1 MVYKGRKIM
10 NIRQW
15 AVIAISVVSMGFAGV
30 SMAKDD
36 APSGTVKISEEQV
49 GFLLTGDWGHGTLS
63 FDGENHKFKM
73 GGAKIGG
80 IGISKMKVDGTVY
93 YLNKLSDFEGTYF
106 KADAGLTLA
115 VGKAGSWMK
124 NDNGVV
130 IHLGADSEGLAVE
143 IGLEG
148 LKISF

>member
-1 MVYKGRKIM
+1 M
-10 NIRQW
+10 NLRQW
-15 AVIAISVVSMGFAGV
+15 AVIAISVVAMGFAGV

-36 APSGTVKISEEQV
+36 APSGTLSVSETEV
-49 GFLLTGDWGHGTLS
+49 GFLLTGDWGHGTLTY
-63 FDGENHKFKM
+63 DGEKHMFHM

-80 IGISKMKVDGTVY
+80 IGVASMKVDGTVY
-93 YLNKLSDFEGTYF
+93 HLNKLSDFEGTYF

>member
-1 MVYKGRKIM
+1 MKLSR
-10 NIRQW
+10 W
-15 AVIAISVVSMGFAGV
+15 AVAVISVVVMGFSGV

-36 APSGTVKISEEQV
+36 APSGTVNISEKQV
-49 GFLLTGDWGHGTLS
+49 GFLLTGDWGHGTLT
-63 FDGENHKFKM
+63 FDGEKHMFHM

-80 IGISKMKVDGTVY
+80 IGISSMKVDGSVY
-93 YLNKLSDFEGTYF
+93 HLKNLKDFEGVYF

-115 VGKAGSWMK
+115 KGKVGSWLK
-124 NDNGVV
+124 NDKGVV
-130 IHLGADSEGLAVE
+130 IHLGANSEGIALQ

>member
-1 MVYKGRKIM
+1 M
-10 NIRQW
+10 NIRKLL
-15 AVIAISVVSMGFAGV
+15 VVVLSIVTMGLAGF
-30 SMAKDD
+30 SAAKDE
-36 APSGTVKISEEQV
+36 APSGTLSITETQV
-49 GFLLTGDWGHGTLS
+49 GFLLTGDWGHGTLTYKGKPHM
-63 FDGENHKFKM
+63 FHM

-80 IGISKMKVDGTVY
+80 IGVSKMKVDGSVY
-93 YLNKLSDFEGTYF
+93 HLSKLSDFEGIYF

-115 VGKAGSWMK
+115 KGKVGSWMK

-130 IHLGADSEGLAVE
+130 IHLGANSEGVALQ